1 MSEFGAQLKQARES
15 RGISLRQ
22 IATST
27 KISTVALEALERGD
41 LSKLPGGIFSRAFVR
56 AYAIEVGLD
65 PEEISKQFLVELGVH
80 ASQVSD
86 DEVHPEVTA
95 DDRAFL
101 ERQRRAALWLR
112 VAVGVLVLLII
123 IAVTWWRMANGADAD
138 ATTSMAPP
146 QPVVT
151 TPAVPPAATPDAVVS
166 DAAAATAS
174 ATEPQGALWIEVA
187 TSASCWVQV
196 TTDGTLVPA
205 RVFAA
210 GDRQRFEATREIVL
224 QVGNAG
230 VVSWTVNGKPARA
243 LGAVGD
249 VRTVTISS
257 ATASEFF
264 QEPAQA
270 ARPTPTA
277 SATTHP

>member
-80 ASQVSD
+80 ASQVSN

-101 ERQRRAALWLR
+101 ERQRQAGLWLR
-112 VAVGVLVLLII
+112 VAVGVLVLLIVI
-123 IAVTWWRMANGADAD
+123 GVMWWRMANGAE
-138 ATTSMAPP
+138 ATASTSIVTP
-146 QPVVT
+146 QPVVVT
-151 TPAVPPAATPDAVVS
+151 AEPLVPVPLAIDGAATP
-166 DAAAATAS
+166 AAAES
-174 ATEPQGALWIEVA
+174 QSALWIEVV

-196 TTDGTLVPA
+196 TTDGTAVPA

-210 GDRQRFEATREIVL
+210 GERQRFDAQREIVL

-243 LGAVGD
+243 LGRVNE

-264 QEPAQA
+264 QELAPA
-270 ARPTPTA
+270 ARPTPIA
-277 SATTHP
+277 SATTRP